1 MAVSHQQ
8 SDVLPDG
15 TPWYRRLGTE
25 VWASIAIG
33 AIWLAVALTAMFG
46 PDLVF
51 TSSGGS
57 DTGRIPSGVIVALFA
72 WLATRA
78 IARSLQKS

>member
-1 MAVSHQQ
+1 MSVSHQQ
-8 SDVLPDG
+8 SNVVPDG
-15 TPWYRRLGTE
+15 AAWYRRLGTE
-25 VWASIAIG
+25 VWASVAIG

-46 PDLVF
+46 PDLIL

-57 DTGRIPSGVIVALFA
+57 DTARIPSGVFVALFA